1 MPYAR
6 YGCGQCGGVS
16 TAFAILAWLP
26 EVVATASAQ
35 RRILDLSSMEKE
47 LVPIGKA
54 TASKAEVE
62 SGTDRQ
68 GSR

>member
-1 MPYAR
+1 MAA
-6 YGCGQCGGVS
+6 VS
-16 TAFAILAWLP
+16 AVAFLRLSQYLHGFQKLP
-26 EVVATASAQ
+26 QSRAQ
-35 RRILDLSSMEKE
+35 RLIFDLSSMEKE